1 MTREIK
7 IASVQ
12 LPAFPKGETDSERKG
27 YNFQMAEYWLDQA
40 GQQGAGIACVGE
52 EFNVHGIDLSYE
64 NFQEQVAGDF
74 EAVIHRLGAVARRH
88 RMYIIAPIY
97 GIVSGVRRNIAMLL
111 DRSGDYLGGYLKVHC
126 IENER
131 AYGVVPGDEWPTFN
145 LDFGCMGIEICHDN
159 SFPESARCLALNGAE
174 VVFWPHV
181 MGGWGGEFMDILLRA
196 PAIHNG
202 IYFVPACY
210 GCDPGMAWRNGEM
223 LLGRSSVIGP
233 DAIIHADA
241 GRYTGIAL
249 AKVDL
254 DQPRVAHEFT
264 RHGEWIWKN
273 DMLMD
278 RRPDTYGPLGR
289 PKPEITPVPGSALTR
304 SASGEVQQGHEKPL
318 SPGESL
324 TKPPLDKRPR

>member
-1 MTREIK
+1 MTREIT
-7 IASVQ
+7 IAAVQ
-12 LPAFPKGETDSERKG
+12 LPAFPQGSSDAEKKE

-40 GQQGAGIACVGE
+40 GQRGAGIACVGE

-64 NFQEQVAGDF
+64 NFVDQIGGDY
-74 EAVIHRLGAVARRH
+74 EAVISRLGVVARRH

-97 GIVSGVRRNIAMLL
+97 AVVSGVRRNIAMLF
-111 DRSGDYLGGYLKVHC
+111 DRSGEFMGGYKKVHC

-131 AYGVVPGDEWPTFN
+131 AYGVVPGDEWPVFN
-145 LDFGCMGIEICHDN
+145 LDFGQIGIEICHDN
-159 SFPESARCLALNGAE
+159 SFPESARCLTLNGAE
-174 VVFWPHV
+174 IVFWPHV

-223 LLGRSSVIGP
+223 LFGRSSIIGP

-249 AKVDL
+249 AKIDL
-254 DQPRVAHEFT
+254 DQPRIAHDFT
-264 RHGEWIWKN
+264 RHGEWVWKP

-278 RRPDTYGPLGR
+278 RRPDTYGPMVRKKEAIEPQPSTLVSR
-289 PKPEITPVPGSALTR
+289 
-304 SASGEVQQGHEKPL
+304 GENLKELP
-318 SPGESL
+318 
-324 TKPPLDKRPR
+324 